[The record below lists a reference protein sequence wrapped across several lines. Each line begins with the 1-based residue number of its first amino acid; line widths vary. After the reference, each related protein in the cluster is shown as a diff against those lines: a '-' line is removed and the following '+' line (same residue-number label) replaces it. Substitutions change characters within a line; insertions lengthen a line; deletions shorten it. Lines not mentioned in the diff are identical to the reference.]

1 MPKLQKTRSKS
12 KTKAQTKKVEP
23 EPASITTKKSYWIS
37 LLLFTAIAVS
47 LAAYAINLAWLNIA
61 VLTVTVVVLIGF
73 IGYIRVTPSTMPVSR
88 RATFLFVGASV
99 IGFCIWTAIIL
110 VFNTTGFT
118 VQVAEVL
125 GGHFFIVTSFVIC
138 LTSGAL
144 IGDLIS
150 KINRVKAHFNNKT

>member
-1 MPKLQKTRSKS
+1 
-12 KTKAQTKKVEP
+12 
-23 EPASITTKKSYWIS
+23 
-37 LLLFTAIAVS
+37 
-47 LAAYAINLAWLNIA
+47 
-61 VLTVTVVVLIGF
+61 
-73 IGYIRVTPSTMPVSR
+73 
-88 RATFLFVGASV
+88 
-99 IGFCIWTAIIL
+99 
-110 VFNTTGFT
+110 